1 MMESIWADLRTSGRV
16 PRTQEEIDAEIDALR
31 SEAEEEMQAV
41 ERLHDECR
49 RAREQA
55 QGAGERPH

>member
-1 MMESIWADLRTSGRV
+1 M
-16 PRTQEEIDAEIDALR
+16 PRSTRLR

-41 ERLHDECR
+41 ERLQEECR
-49 RAREQA
+49 RGREQA